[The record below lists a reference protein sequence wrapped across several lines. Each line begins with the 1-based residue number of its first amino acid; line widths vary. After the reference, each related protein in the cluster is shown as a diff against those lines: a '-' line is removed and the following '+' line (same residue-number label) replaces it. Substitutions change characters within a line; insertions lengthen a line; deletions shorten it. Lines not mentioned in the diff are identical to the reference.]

1 VNQSSFPDPSPHC
14 GRQAKAQS
22 QSREIF
28 LQENMGRTALRWI
41 AAGNAIVAL
50 AVALE
55 AARRPRYGGELR
67 VEMRAAIASLEPG
80 TVFEDPAALG
90 AQRQWMPLVF
100 ETLVRLDDQG
110 RPQPWLATSW
120 THDTARRAWI
130 FQTRK
135 NVKLHDGSTWSP
147 AGGSITISDDR
158 PIEQILRELAGARSA
173 IVVKAE
179 DGSLLGTGPF
189 RVARWDAGKS
199 ATLVA
204 HDQYWAGRPFLDSI
218 SIQMGRS
225 LADQASDFQI
235 GKADAVEIATR
246 DLRAPKQ
253 RGTTIANTP
262 PMDTVVLQFEGGR
275 VPAQV
280 RQALAL
286 SIDRASIHNVLL
298 LKQGEISGALL
309 PKWLTGYSF
318 LFPAE
323 RNLARAKQLVP
334 APQSFAFGYDRQDAA
349 IRPLAE
355 RIAVN
360 ASEAGITLRQGTGAA
375 DVRLVRLPVTAG
387 DPWLALQDLTMLLK
401 VAPLSSSAS
410 PYEAEKAL
418 MESSG
423 VIPLFHLP
431 RGWMLS
437 SKVKTWPHFEDV
449 WLDPGEAP

>member
-1 VNQSSFPDPSPHC
+1 MRP
-14 GRQAKAQS
+14 
-22 QSREIF
+22 
-28 LQENMGRTALRWI
+28 TALRWI
-41 AAGNAIVAL
+41 AAGNAILAL
-50 AVALE
+50 AAALE

-67 VEMRAAIASLEPG
+67 VETRTAIANLDPG
-80 TVFEDPAALG
+80 AVSEDPEALG

-100 ETLVRLDDQG
+100 ETLVRLDDHG

-120 THDTARRAWI
+120 TLDAARKAWI
-130 FQTRK
+130 FQVRK

-147 AGGSITISDDR
+147 AGGSIAVSDDR

-179 DGSLLGTGPF
+179 DGALLGTGPF
-189 RVARWDAGKS
+189 RVARWDAGK
-199 ATLVA
+199 AAALVA
-204 HDQYWAGRPFLDSI
+204 HDQYWGGRPFLDSI

-235 GKADAVEIATR
+235 GRADAVEIAAR
-246 DLRAPKQ
+246 DLRMPKQ

-262 PMDTVVLQFEGGR
+262 PMETVALQFNGGR
-275 VPAQV
+275 VPVPV

-298 LKQGEISGALL
+298 QKQGEISGALL

-318 LFPAE
+318 LFPAD
-323 RNLARAKQLVP
+323 RDLARAKQLVP
-334 APQSFAFGYDRQDAA
+334 SPQTLTFGYDRQDAA
-349 IRPLAE
+349 IRPIAE

-360 ASEAGITLRQGTGAA
+360 ASEVGITLRQSAGTA

-387 DPWLALQDLTMLLK
+387 DPWLALQDLAALLK
-401 VAPLSSSAS
+401 AAPLSPAAS
-410 PYEAEKAL
+410 PYEVEKAL

-431 RGWMLS
+431 RAWMLS
-437 SKVKTWPHFEDV
+437 SKVKNWPRFEDV
-449 WLDPGEAP
+449 WLDAGAAP

>member
-1 VNQSSFPDPSPHC
+1 M
-14 GRQAKAQS
+14 R
-22 QSREIF
+22 
-28 LQENMGRTALRWI
+28 RTALRWI
-41 AAGNAIVAL
+41 AAGNAILAL
-50 AVALE
+50 AVAVE

-67 VEMRAAIASLEPG
+67 VETRAAIASLDPG
-80 TVFEDPAALG
+80 AVSEDPVALG

-100 ETLVRLDDQG
+100 ETLVRLDDHG

-120 THDTARRAWI
+120 THDTARKAWI
-130 FQTRK
+130 FQVRK

-147 AGGSITISDDR
+147 ASGSITIPDDR

-179 DGSLLGTGPF
+179 DGALLGTGPF
-189 RVARWDAGKS
+189 RVARWDAGKL

-204 HDQYWAGRPFLDSI
+204 HDQYWGGRPFLDSI

-235 GKADAVEIATR
+235 GKADAIEIAAR

-262 PMDTVVLQFEGGR
+262 PMDIVALQFDSGR
-275 VPAQV
+275 VSISV

-286 SIDRASIHNVLL
+286 LIDRASIHNVLL
-298 LKQGEISGALL
+298 QKQGEISGALL

-323 RNLARAKQLVP
+323 RNLVRAKQLVP
-334 APQSFAFGYDRQDAA
+334 TPLSLTFGYDRQDAA
-349 IRPLAE
+349 IRPIAE

-360 ASEAGITLRQGTGAA
+360 ASEAGITLRQATGAA

-387 DPWLALQDLTMLLK
+387 DPRLALQDMTALLRA
-401 VAPLSSSAS
+401 APASPAAS
-410 PYEAEKAL
+410 PYENEKAL

-437 SKVKTWPHFEDV
+437 SKVKNWPRFEDV
-449 WLDPGEAP
+449 WLDTGAEP

>member
-1 VNQSSFPDPSPHC
+1 
-14 GRQAKAQS
+14 
-22 QSREIF
+22 
-28 LQENMGRTALRWI
+28 MGRTALRWI
-41 AAGNAIVAL
+41 AAGNAILAL

-67 VEMRAAIASLEPG
+67 VEMRAAVASLDPSA
-80 TVFEDPAALG
+80 VSEDPVALG
-90 AQRQWMPLVF
+90 AQRQWMPLAF
-100 ETLVRLDDQG
+100 ETLIRLDDQG
-110 RPQPWLATSW
+110 HPQPWLATSW
-120 THDTARRAWI
+120 THDAEHKAWI
-130 FQTRK
+130 FPARK

-147 AGGSITISDDR
+147 TGGAITISDDR

-173 IVVKAE
+173 VVVKAE
-179 DGSLLGTGPF
+179 DGTLLGTGPF

-204 HDQYWAGRPFLDSI
+204 HDRYWGGRPFLDSI

-235 GKADAVEIATR
+235 GKADAVEIAAR

-262 PMDTVVLQFEGGR
+262 PMDTLALQFDGGR
-275 VPAQV
+275 IPAPV

-298 LKQGEISGALL
+298 QKQGEISGALL

-323 RNLARAKQLVP
+323 RDLPRAKQLVP
-334 APQSFAFGYDRQDAA
+334 SPQSLTFGYERQDAA
-349 IRPLAE
+349 IRPIAE

-360 ASEAGITLRQGTGAA
+360 ASEAGITLRQATGTA

-387 DPWLALQDLTMLLK
+387 DPWLALQDLTAVLK
-401 VAPLSSSAS
+401 AAPLSPAAS

-418 MESSG
+418 VESSG

-437 SKVKTWPHFEDV
+437 SKVKNWPHFEDV
-449 WLDPGEAP
+449 WLDSGAAQ

>member
-1 VNQSSFPDPSPHC
+1 MRP
-14 GRQAKAQS
+14 
-22 QSREIF
+22 
-28 LQENMGRTALRWI
+28 TALRWI
-41 AAGNAIVAL
+41 AAGNAILAL
-50 AVALE
+50 AAALE

-67 VEMRAAIASLEPG
+67 VETRAAVATLDPG
-80 TVFEDPAALG
+80 ATSDDPVALA

-100 ETLVRLDDQG
+100 ETLVRLDDHG

-120 THDTARRAWI
+120 TLDTGRKAWM
-130 FQTRK
+130 FQVRK

-147 AGGSITISDDR
+147 AGGSIAVSDDR

-204 HDQYWAGRPFLDSI
+204 HDQYWGGRPFLDSI

-225 LADQASDFQI
+225 LADQASNFQI
-235 GKADAVEIATR
+235 GKADAVEIAAR

-262 PMDTVVLQFEGGR
+262 PMDIVALQFEGGR
-275 VPAQV
+275 ITPPV

-286 SIDRASIHNVLL
+286 SIDRTSIHNVLL
-298 LKQGEISGALL
+298 QKQGEISGALL

-323 RNLARAKQLVP
+323 RNLVRAKQLVP
-334 APQSFAFGYDRQDAA
+334 APLSLTFGYDRQDAA
-349 IRPLAE
+349 IRPIAE

-360 ASEAGITLRQGTGAA
+360 ASETGITLRQGTGAA

-387 DPWLALQDLTMLLK
+387 DPWLALQDMAALLRA
-401 VAPLSSSAS
+401 APLLSAAN
-410 PYEAEKAL
+410 PYETEKAL

-437 SKVKTWPHFEDV
+437 SKVKNWPRFEDV
-449 WLDPGEAP
+449 WLDAGAAP

>member
-1 VNQSSFPDPSPHC
+1 
-14 GRQAKAQS
+14 
-22 QSREIF
+22 
-28 LQENMGRTALRWI
+28 MGRTALRWI
-41 AAGNAIVAL
+41 AAGNAILAL
-50 AVALE
+50 TAALE
-55 AARRPRYGGELR
+55 AARRPHYGGELR
-67 VEMRAAIASLEPG
+67 VETRAAVLSLDPGVAS
-80 TVFEDPAALG
+80 EDPVALA
-90 AQRQWMPLVF
+90 AQRQWTPLVF
-100 ETLVRLDDQG
+100 ETLVRLDDHG

-120 THDTARRAWI
+120 MLDSARKAWI
-130 FQTRK
+130 FQARK

-147 AGGSITISDDR
+147 AGGSIAVSDDR

-204 HDQYWAGRPFLDSI
+204 HDKYWGGRPFLDSI

-225 LADQASDFQI
+225 LADQASDLQI
-235 GKADAVEIATR
+235 GKADAVEIAAR

-262 PMDTVVLQFEGGR
+262 PMDTVALQFDGGR
-275 VPAQV
+275 VPAPV

-298 LKQGEISGALL
+298 QKQGEISGALL

-323 RNLARAKQLVP
+323 RDLAKAKQLVP
-334 APQSFAFGYDRQDAA
+334 PPQSMTFGYDRQDAA
-349 IRPLAE
+349 IRPIAE

-360 ASEAGITLRQGTGAA
+360 ASEAGITLRQSTATA
-375 DVRLVRLPVTAG
+375 DVRLVRLPVIAG
-387 DPWLALQDLTMLLK
+387 DPWLALQDMAALLR
-401 VAPLSSSAS
+401 VAQPSPTAS
-410 PYEAEKAL
+410 YYEAEKAL
-418 MESSG
+418 IESSG

-437 SKVKTWPHFEDV
+437 SKVKNWPRFEDV
-449 WLDPGEAP
+449 WLDAGAAP

>member
-1 VNQSSFPDPSPHC
+1 
-14 GRQAKAQS
+14 
-22 QSREIF
+22 
-28 LQENMGRTALRWI
+28 MGRTALRWI
-41 AAGNAIVAL
+41 AAGNAILAL

-55 AARRPRYGGELR
+55 AAHRPRYGGELR
-67 VEMRAAIASLEPG
+67 VEMRAAIAGLDPG
-80 TVFEDPAALG
+80 AVSEDPVALG

-100 ETLVRLDDQG
+100 ETLVRLDDHG

-120 THDTARRAWI
+120 THETARKIWI
-130 FQTRK
+130 FQVRK

-147 AGGSITISDDR
+147 ASGSITIPDDR
-158 PIEQILRELAGARSA
+158 PIEHILRELAGARSA

-189 RVARWDAGKS
+189 RIARWDAGKS

-204 HDQYWAGRPFLDSI
+204 HDQYWGGRPFLDSI

-235 GKADAVEIATR
+235 GKADAVEIAAR

-262 PMDTVVLQFEGGR
+262 PMDIVALQFDGGR
-275 VPAQV
+275 VPAPV

-298 LKQGEISGALL
+298 QKQGEISGALL

-323 RNLARAKQLVP
+323 RNLVRAKQLVP
-334 APQSFAFGYDRQDAA
+334 APLSLTFGYDRQDAA
-349 IRPLAE
+349 IRPIAE
-355 RIAVN
+355 RVAVN

-375 DVRLVRLPVTAG
+375 DVQLVRLPVTAG
-387 DPWLALQDLTMLLK
+387 DPWLALQDLTALLK
-401 VAPLSSSAS
+401 AASVPPAASS
-410 PYEAEKAL
+410 YENEKAL

-437 SKVKTWPHFEDV
+437 SKVKNWPRFEDV
-449 WLDPGEAP
+449 WLDAGAAP

>member
-1 VNQSSFPDPSPHC
+1 
-14 GRQAKAQS
+14 
-22 QSREIF
+22 
-28 LQENMGRTALRWI
+28 MGRTALRWI
-41 AAGNAIVAL
+41 AAGNAILVL
-50 AVALE
+50 AAALE

-67 VEMRAAIASLEPG
+67 VETRASVLSLDPGAAS
-80 TVFEDPAALG
+80 EDPVALA
-90 AQRQWMPLVF
+90 AQRQWTPLVF
-100 ETLVRLDDQG
+100 ETLVRLDAQG

-120 THDTARRAWI
+120 TLDSARKAWI
-130 FQTRK
+130 FQARK

-147 AGGSITISDDR
+147 AGGSIAVFDDR

-204 HDQYWAGRPFLDSI
+204 HDKYWGGRPFLDSI

-225 LADQASDFQI
+225 LPDQANDFQI
-235 GKADAVEIATR
+235 GKADAVEIAAR

-262 PMDTVVLQFEGGR
+262 PMDTVALQFDVGR
-275 VPAQV
+275 VPVPV

-298 LKQGEISGALL
+298 QKQGEISGALL

-323 RNLARAKQLVP
+323 RDLAKAKQLVP
-334 APQSFAFGYDRQDAA
+334 SPQSMTLGYDRQDAA
-349 IRPLAE
+349 IRPIAE

-360 ASEAGITLRQGTGAA
+360 ASEAAITLRQTAGTA

-387 DPWLALQDLTMLLK
+387 DPWLALQDMAALLR
-401 VAPLSSSAS
+401 VAQPSPTAS
-410 PYEAEKAL
+410 HYEAERAL

-437 SKVKTWPHFEDV
+437 SKVKNWPRFEDV
-449 WLDPGEAP
+449 WLDAGAAP